1 MFSDEALQWQE
12 AYFDTVLC
20 LSLTKWI
27 HLNWGD
33 AGIKRLFHRIFAH
46 LRPGG
51 YLILEAQSFQSYSK
65 RRKITVSIFNIN
77 IVTIIHCN
85 FFL

>member
-1 MFSDEALQWQE
+1 MLEWQE
-12 AYFDTVLC
+12 AFFDTVLC

-33 AGIKRLFHRIFAH
+33 EGVKNLFRRIFAH

-51 YLILEAQSFQSYSK
+51 CLILEAQAYQSYSK
-65 RRKITVSIFNIN
+65 KRKINVIFY
-77 IVTIIHCN
+77 
-85 FFL
+85 